1 MKDQTIALAGVYQ
14 AAALA
19 HELANSGAVSRMDY
33 FNASLSSLFVIDA
46 DTTAAVF
53 DNDMSRLT
61 MGLETLGKAFNKD
74 RQYIPVIKYVLTLLS
89 LQAKLQQDSAMVT
102 QVQQGIMSAKRFNQ
116 KDQDDFDPQVISQ
129 LATTYSKTISTLQPR
144 VIIAGQPF
152 HLKNP
157 DVTEKI
163 RAVLLAGIRSAV
175 LWKQVGGGHL
185 QLLFKRKGYIQEAEQ
200 LLKQS

>member
-14 AAALA
+14 AATLA
-19 HELANSGAVSRMDY
+19 HELANSGAVSQPDY
-33 FNASLSSLFVIDA
+33 FYASLNSLFIFDA
-46 DTTAAVF
+46 ASTAAVF
-53 DNDMSRLT
+53 NNDMSRLSL
-61 MGLETLGKAFNKD
+61 GLQTLSKAFNKD
-74 RQYIPVIKYVLTLLS
+74 RQYIPVIKYVLTLLT
-89 LQAKLQQDSAMVT
+89 LQTKLQQDSRMPT
-102 QVQQGIMSAKRFNQ
+102 QVQQGIMNAKSFIQ
-116 KDQDDFDPQVISQ
+116 EAQDEFDPQVISQ

-144 VIIAGQPF
+144 IIIAGQPF

-163 RAVLLAGIRSAV
+163 RAILLAGIRSAV

-185 QLLFKRKGYIQEAEQ
+185 QLLFKRKAYIQEAEQ